1 MKAAIV
7 LGAGRTPVYGEFSEP
22 VASPGEQRIAVTAAA
37 MSSVAKSL
45 ASGAHYSSSG
55 RFPFVAGFDGV
66 GRLSMAAGSILP
78 CRERPT
84 AAWANGPSRRQR
96 IAWLSLTGSMT

>member
-37 MSSVAKSL
+37 MSPVAKSL
-45 ASGAHYSSSG
+45 ASG
-55 RFPFVAGFDGV
+55 
-66 GRLSMAAGSILP
+66 
-78 CRERPT
+78 RP
-84 AAWANGPSRRQR
+84 
-96 IAWLSLTGSMT
+96 L